1 MQPDL
6 LVVDLNCAGVE
17 ADADRAE
24 VGSDR
29 RHRNAARD
37 STFQRLRHKLVSVLS
52 LGIQLLGS
60 CTSVSN
66 EQKLGCRRIAHPVS
80 GQVLGNVRLD
90 MH

>member
-6 LVVDLNCAGVE
+6 LVVDLNYARVE

-24 VGSDR
+24 MGSCR
-29 RHRNAARD
+29 RHRNAARE
-37 STFQRLRHKLVSVLS
+37 STFQRLRHKFVSVLS
-52 LGIQLLGS
+52 LGIQLGS

>member
-24 VGSDR
+24 VGSCR

-37 STFQRLRHKLVSVLS
+37 STFQRLPHKLVSVYS
-52 LGIQLLGS
+52 APRFMY
-60 CTSVSN
+60 
-66 EQKLGCRRIAHPVS
+66 E
-80 GQVLGNVRLD
+80 RLQRAKAGVQENCPSRQRSSAW
-90 MH
+90 